1 MGNDGVPIDFN
12 IGPID
17 TAIKDDT
24 GPLRNGH
31 ILHGREM
38 DHDHHASNIPDSS
51 GGLKSSVWKELD
63 GDKYG
68 KSYADREKAASGANS
83 DETV

>member
-1 MGNDGVPIDFN
+1 MGNDGVPIDLN